1 MSNLELQRISAEI
14 QAIKESSK
22 SLVYRLEET
31 EKSFREMPSEVKAQ
45 LSVTPEE
52 LEKLPWKEY
61 QPGKKAGWIYADLEE
76 AEDLRRLLESVNH
89 PVKIGDF
96 SYRLS
101 RGKTRNFITRK
112 PISRLPLHLRE

>member
-1 MSNLELQRISAEI
+1 MSKVEIERLNAEVT
-14 QAIKESSK
+14 AIREALK
-22 SLVYRLEET
+22 SLVARLEEI
-31 EKSFREMPSEVKAQ
+31 EQSFKQMPPDVKAR
-45 LSVTPEE
+45 LSIDPEE
-52 LEKLPWKEY
+52 IEKLPWKEY

-76 AEDLRRLLESVNH
+76 AEDLRRLLERVHH

-112 PISRLPLHLRE
+112 PISNLPLHLRE